1 MRHRTGKKRV
11 FLSYYRKVLS
21 MWKHVSKKRSFLS
34 AHQRSQRAFLLL
46 FAILVTGVL
55 GCARKEEKENL
66 TVTGFAFDTMYT
78 ITLYQ
83 GGSQEVLDSC
93 VERCSGYEEIFSRTL
108 PESELYQIN
117 ELEQIYSEI
126 IMSEE
131 YLQGKQKAAG
141 LEEKYTQEEIADIT
155 GRIGQQRPEKNIA
168 DFTLRADGG
177 MEFTVSDMLC
187 DILQTGQRY
196 SEASKGNFDITIA
209 PVTSLWDFKTE
220 NPEVPDERV
229 IKEALTY
236 VDYRKLS
243 IKGNSLCIMQPG
255 QKIDLGGIA
264 KGYIADDLKRYLQEQ
279 GVSGA
284 TINLGGNVLCIGEKN
299 DGEAF
304 RIGIQQPF
312 ADRNETAAVVGIKN
326 LSVVSSG
333 IYERYFRTKDG
344 ELYHHIINPKTGY
357 PFENDLYGVT
367 ILSANSVDGDALSTT
382 CFALGKEK
390 GMEYINSLEDV
401 YALFITS
408 DGRLWYSEG
417 FEAYVLE

>member
-1 MRHRTGKKRV
+1 MKCKTGKKRV
-11 FLSYYRKVLS
+11 
-21 MWKHVSKKRSFLS
+21 
-34 AHQRSQRAFLLL
+34 LLL
-46 FAILVTGVL
+46 LLLAVLVTRL
-55 GCARKEEKENL
+55 SGCAPKEENL
-66 TVTGFAFDTMYT
+66 TVSGFAFDTMYT

-93 VERCSGYEEIFSRTL
+93 VERCSGYEKVFSRTL

-117 ELEQIYSEI
+117 ELEQIYGEI
-126 IMSEE
+126 IMSEK
-131 YLQGKQKAAG
+131 YLQGKQKASDS
-141 LEEKYTQEEIADIT
+141 EEKYTQEEIADIT
-155 GRIGQQRPEKNIA
+155 GRIGQEKPEKNMV
-168 DFTLRADGG
+168 DFTLRADGS

-187 DILQTGQRY
+187 DILQTGLRY
-196 SEASKGNFDITIA
+196 SKASKGNFDITIA
-209 PVTSLWDFKTE
+209 PVTSLWDFKAE
-220 NPEVPDERV
+220 DPKVPDGKA
-229 IKEALTY
+229 IKEALKY

-243 IKGNSLCIMQPG
+243 IEGNHLGMMQPG

-264 KGYIADDLKRYLQEQ
+264 KGYIADDLKKYLQEQ

-312 ADRNETAAVVGIKN
+312 ADRNETAAVVGIKD

-333 IYERYFRTKDG
+333 IYERYFRTEDG
-344 ELYHHIINPKTGY
+344 KLYHHIMNPKTGY

-367 ILSANSVDGDALSTT
+367 ILSDDSVDGDALSTT

-390 GMEYINSLEDV
+390 GMEYINSLDDV

-408 DGRLWYSEG
+408 DGKLWYSEG
-417 FEAYVLE
+417 FKAYILE